1 MNTQQCIKEIKQKL
15 MKKFDIDDCFAK
27 DKLFFMQHSK
37 NKMLVGVEQS
47 DYSIQDKYFFLF
59 DSAQIL
65 NSQDD
70 FYGPVAMIKFMPNQ
84 KKKGEMFIRRL
95 EFINDSCRGKGYA
108 SCLIKLFESY
118 CQKNDYKNISG
129 EMIPLHDVSE
139 DVVENYYRRNGF
151 DIVQQDGQKMIDKK
165 VEKPV
170 QTTIEGVTLVK
181 NEHYESSKLNKHSKN
196 VDLQC

>member
-1 MNTQQCIKEIKQKL
+1 M
-15 MKKFDIDDCFAK
+15 
-27 DKLFFMQHSK
+27 
-37 NKMLVGVEQS
+37 
-47 DYSIQDKYFFLF
+47 
-59 DSAQIL
+59 
-65 NSQDD
+65 
-70 FYGPVAMIKFMPNQ
+70 
-84 KKKGEMFIRRL
+84 
-95 EFINDSCRGKGYA
+95 
-108 SCLIKLFESY
+108 FESY

-181 NEHYESSKLNKHSKN
+181 NEHYESSKLNKQSKD